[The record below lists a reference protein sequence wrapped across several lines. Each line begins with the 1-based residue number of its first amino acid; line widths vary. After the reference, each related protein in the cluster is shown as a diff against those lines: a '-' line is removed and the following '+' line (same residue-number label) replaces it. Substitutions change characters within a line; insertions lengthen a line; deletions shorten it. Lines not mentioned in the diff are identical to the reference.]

1 MDKFVTAK
9 KHTIGTPSGGKQEPA
24 SRTERK
30 KFRYNPYSVSRSEER
45 KFEDWKGKKRTEKSI

>member
-9 KHTIGTPSGGKQEPA
+9 KPTIGTLNGGKQE
-24 SRTERK
+24 STNKTERQ

-45 KFEDWKGKKRTEKSI
+45 KFEDWKGKKRTEKST

>member
-9 KHTIGTPSGGKQEPA
+9 KPTISALNGGKQEPA
-24 SRTERK
+24 NKTERQ

-45 KFEDWKGKKRTEKSI
+45 KVEDWKGKKRTEKSI